1 MCPLIK
7 HIILSERAKAFWE
20 KEDIDDVFN
29 VIFGYLDRLKRVLK
43 KNTAT
48 DKGWILSVFHD
59 YDQNA
64 SSASCFCVE
73 DLLFVHQNTFRAWSC
88 WRCWTVQALAR
99 IRSLLWFRWSL
110 AQVTSFQTHLLQKV
124 THVHLVIRV
133 NFSKKTESLSL
144 LNHLC
149 STDIYRPK
157 FFKTVMRFK
166 TRCCGVQVSS
176 W

>member
-59 YDQNA
+59 
-64 SSASCFCVE
+64 
-73 DLLFVHQNTFRAWSC
+73 
-88 WRCWTVQALAR
+88 
-99 IRSLLWFRWSL
+99 
-110 AQVTSFQTHLLQKV
+110 
-124 THVHLVIRV
+124 
-133 NFSKKTESLSL
+133 
-144 LNHLC
+144 
-149 STDIYRPK
+149 
-157 FFKTVMRFK
+157 
-166 TRCCGVQVSS
+166 
-176 W
+176 